1 MQTYYYKDSVG
12 NFGDDLN
19 GWLWNRLL
27 PDFFDDDSRTRL
39 SVIGT
44 IINDV
49 MPKADKWFVFTSGVG
64 YGHLPEGFGDS
75 SWEILSVRGPL
86 SAKVLG
92 LGKDKYITDGAALLN
107 TLPEFKPLSDSEREG
122 VIFIPHHHAIP
133 VGNWENV
140 CRLAGVEYVSPQ
152 WDSVDVIN
160 KIRKSK
166 LVIADAMHAAIIA
179 DAMRVPW
186 VPAISSPQINTFK
199 WLDWALTIDTP
210 YLPINIGP
218 SYFHESIKSQT
229 LKFYGEHYELKDKT
243 AESAIKDFYFKKK
256 YKSSIL
262 WPNYCRASR
271 ILSYNLPYALIN
283 CLGKGYMARKN
294 ETYTALAVEYMLKA
308 KDSNGFLSEDNVF
321 SDNVDKLM
329 SKLDYLKKFKSVS

>member
-27 PDFFDDDSRTRL
+27 PGFFDDDSLTRL

-44 IINDV
+44 IINDA

-107 TLPEFKPLSDSEREG
+107 TLPEFKPLSESERDG

-133 VGNWENV
+133 VGNWERV
-140 CRLAGVEYVSPQ
+140 CKLAGVEYVSPQ
-152 WDSVDVIN
+152 WDSVDVIH

-199 WLDWALTIDTP
+199 WLDWALTIDMP

-229 LKFYGEHYELKDKT
+229 LKFYGENYELKDKT

-256 YKSSIL
+256 YKSSAL

-283 CLGKGYMARKN
+283 SFGKGYVARKN
-294 ETYTALAVEYMLKA
+294 EAYTALAVDYMLKA
-308 KDSNGFLSEDNVF
+308 KDSNGFLSEDNIF

-329 SKLDYLKKFKSVS
+329 SKLDYLKKFKGVS

>member
-19 GWLWNRLL
+19 SWLWNRLL
-27 PDFFDDDSRTRL
+27 PDFFDDDNRTRL

-44 IINDV
+44 ILNDA

-107 TLPEFKPLSDSEREG
+107 TLPDFKPLSDAERHG
-122 VIFIPHHHAIP
+122 VIFIPHHHAIS

-140 CRLAGVEYVSPQ
+140 CKLAGVEYVSPQ
-152 WDSVDVIN
+152 WDSIEVIN
-160 KIRKSK
+160 KIRRSK

-186 VPAISSPQINTFK
+186 VPAVSSPQINTFK

-218 SYFHESIKSQT
+218 SYFHESLKSQT
-229 LKFYGEHYELKDKT
+229 LKFYGEKYELKDKT
-243 AESAIKDFYFKKK
+243 VESAIKDFYFKKK
-256 YKSSIL
+256 YKSNIL

-271 ILSYNLPYALIN
+271 ILSYTLPYKLISG
-283 CLGKGYMARKN
+283 LSKGYVTRKN
-294 ETYTALAVEYMLKA
+294 ETHTASAVDFMLKA
-308 KDSNGFLSEDNVF
+308 KNSSGFLSDDNVF
-321 SDNVDKLM
+321 YNNVDKLI
-329 SKLDYLKKFKSVS
+329 SKLEYLKKIKGVS